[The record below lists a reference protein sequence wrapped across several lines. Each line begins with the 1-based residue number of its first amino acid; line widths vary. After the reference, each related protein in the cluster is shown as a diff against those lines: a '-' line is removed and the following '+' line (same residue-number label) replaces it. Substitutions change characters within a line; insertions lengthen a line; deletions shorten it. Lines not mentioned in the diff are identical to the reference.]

1 MSPKRTPKSPQHSL
15 PDDTARYLAVAD
27 ELARDIA
34 ADRKKPRTRLPGEH
48 ELARKFGVSR
58 VTVRSALRL
67 LEQKGLIFRRAG
79 VGTFVA
85 APRLHHNLASMESMF
100 SQFISQDVKAE
111 TKLLE
116 YHPVATPEELR
127 QLLGQSEA
135 MLLRRLWLVD
145 GVPFAITRM
154 HMHPAGKTT
163 SFADAENNPGYV
175 ILEKLLGYR
184 IARAEVKLRAER
196 APRSIAKLLELRVGD
211 PVLNLQR
218 TSFSSDN
225 VPLEH
230 TECFIRSDAIEFRL
244 LLQGSVS
251 LSQGFQ
257 RPSKITTALRANHT
271 RRGVGGTRSRV
282 GVDSSHSRSDLT
294 ISVQRSPSEAK

>member
-1 MSPKRTPKSPQHSL
+1 MRHKDNRQSPPRSL
-15 PDDTARYLAVAD
+15 RDDMARHLAVAD
-27 ELARDIA
+27 ELASDIA
-34 ADRKKPRTRLPGEH
+34 VGHKKPRTRLPGEH
-48 ELARKFGVSR
+48 ELARTFGVSR

-67 LEQKGLIFRRAG
+67 LEQKGLIFRRPG

-85 APRLHHNLASMESMF
+85 APRLHHNLAAMESLF
-100 SQFISQDVKAE
+100 SQFVSQDVRAE

-116 YHPVATPEELR
+116 YHPVAMLEELR

-145 GVPFAITRM
+145 GVPFALTRM
-154 HMHPAGKTT
+154 YMHPAGKKT
-163 SFADAENNPGYV
+163 SFADAEKYPGYL

-196 APRSIAKLLELRVGD
+196 AERGIAKLLELRAGD
-211 PVLNLQR
+211 PVLILER

-225 VPLEH
+225 EPLEH
-230 TECFIRSDAIEFRL
+230 TDCFIRSDAIEFRL

-251 LSQGFQ
+251 LGEGFQ
-257 RPSKITTALRANHT
+257 RPSKVMHLPGKPAA
-271 RRGVGGTRSRV
+271 
-282 GVDSSHSRSDLT
+282 
-294 ISVQRSPSEAK
+294 